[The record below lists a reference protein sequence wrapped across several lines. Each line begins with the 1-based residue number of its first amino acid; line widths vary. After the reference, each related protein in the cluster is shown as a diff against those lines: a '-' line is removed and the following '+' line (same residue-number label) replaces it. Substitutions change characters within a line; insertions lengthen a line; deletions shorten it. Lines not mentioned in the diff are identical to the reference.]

1 MNDSFHQH
9 TEAERYVGYDPA
21 ILEGVIFGIKTSE
34 ADKMQIFRTLRKSM
48 EEAGR
53 DPKELEVWQ
62 AEYDD
67 ETRKIS
73 VRKRHFPIW

>member
-1 MNDSFHQH
+1 
-9 TEAERYVGYDPA
+9 
-21 ILEGVIFGIKTSE
+21 
-34 ADKMQIFRTLRKSM
+34 MQIFRTLRKSM

-73 VRKRHFPIW
+73 LRKRHFPIW